1 MKKYWFIVTLIS
13 GVTFAQYGEGMTKDA
28 ALMDACI
35 NLNALGVPED
45 DVKDINLTNN
55 DNNNDKD

>member
-13 GVTFAQYGEGMTKDA
+13 GVTFTQMGEGSTKHA

-35 NLNALGVPED
+35 SLNALGIPED
-45 DVKDINLTNN
+45 DVIDIT
-55 DNNNDKD
+55 

>member
-13 GVTFAQYGEGMTKDA
+13 GVTFSQYGEGRTKDA

-45 DVKDINLTNN
+45 DVQDITINTNYN
-55 DNNNDKD
+55 KQQ

>member
-13 GVTFAQYGEGMTKDA
+13 GVTLTQFGEGGTKDA

-35 NLNALGVPED
+35 NLTANGVPED
-45 DVKDINLTNN
+45 DVVDIELI
-55 DNNNDKD
+55 

>member
-13 GVTFAQYGEGMTKDA
+13 GVTFTQMGEGENHHA

-35 NLNALGVPED
+35 NLVNNGVPED
-45 DVKDINLTNN
+45 DVVNMEITYKS
-55 DNNNDKD
+55 

>member
-13 GVTFAQYGEGMTKDA
+13 GVTFTQMGEGENHHA

-35 NLNALGVPED
+35 NLSLNGVPED
-45 DVKDINLTNN
+45 DVVDINLT
-55 DNNNDKD
+55 KS

>member
-13 GVTFAQYGEGMTKDA
+13 GVTFTQMGEGESRHA

-35 NLNALGVPED
+35 SLNASGVPED
-45 DVKDINLTNN
+45 DVINIEQTNN
-55 DNNNDKD
+55 I